1 MISLPVRIFG
11 VIWCVVASTR
21 DPPRPVLAIETLSF
35 HPARGFVGAEHT
47 IIIGAR
53 RIRNSVDGNFPF
65 LAAHGIGVLLSI
77 HHAVRVGLTLLVVW
91 IVLNTANV

>member
-1 MISLPVRIFG
+1 MISLPVRVFG

-21 DPPRPVLAIETLSF
+21 DPPRPVLAIETISF

-53 RIRNSVDGNFPF
+53 RIRNSVDGNFPL
-65 LAAHGIGVLLSI
+65 LAAHRVGVFLSI
-77 HHAVRVGLTLLVVW
+77 HHAVRMGLALLVVS
-91 IVLNTANV
+91 IVLDA